1 MADESGRSVVPAEG
15 PMPLAQPDG
24 PSPLAVAPDEPLG
37 RGVQRI
43 CLDRFDRAIAGL
55 TTDEDR
61 DAGIHAARK
70 SMKRIRAMLRLV
82 RDEIGYRVY
91 RDENV
96 VLRDTAR
103 RIAPA
108 RDAAVLGET
117 LGTVI
122 ERYGLDDGR
131 FDGLRSN
138 LRERHVRI
146 AAEITG
152 DRQLLADVTTTLR
165 VARARYAS
173 FPLEQSAATPLR
185 RPVADRYGAMAG
197 GLHRV
202 YRRGRKAMGVAY
214 HERSTPAFHLWRK
227 RVKYLRYQM
236 EALEPV
242 WPEVVGAYA
251 AALDTLGESLG
262 LEHDLAVLESV
273 VDGEP
278 SLCPDPDARR
288 LLGAIVLHERAVIRH
303 DARIAGM
310 RAFAERPDR
319 FVRRIG
325 SYWDATRTG
334 R

>member
-1 MADESGRSVVPAEG
+1 MADGPVAVPVEG

-24 PSPLAVAPDEPLG
+24 PSEVAIAPDEPLG
-37 RGVQRI
+37 PSVQRI
-43 CLDRFDRAIAGL
+43 CLVRFDRAIAGL
-55 TTDEDR
+55 TTDDDR
-61 DAGIHAARK
+61 DAGIHTARK

-108 RDAAVLGET
+108 RDAAVLVET
-117 LGTVI
+117 LDAVA
-122 ERYGLDDGR
+122 ERYGLGDGR
-131 FDGLRSN
+131 FDDLRSN
-138 LRERHVRI
+138 LVDRHARVAGRI
-146 AAEITG
+146 LG
-152 DRQLLADVTTTLR
+152 DRQLLAEVTTNLR
-165 VARARYAS
+165 VARARFAS
-173 FPLEQSAATPLR
+173 FPLDESAATPLR
-185 RPVADRYGAMAG
+185 HPIADRYGAMAG

-202 YRRGRKAMGVAY
+202 YRRGRRAMRHAY
-214 HERSTPAFHLWRK
+214 DERSTPAFHLWRK

-242 WPEVVGAYA
+242 WPEVIGAYA
-251 AALDTLGESLG
+251 AALDALGESLG
-262 LEHDLAVLESV
+262 LEHDLAVLEAI

-278 SLCPDPDARR
+278 SLCPDPEARR
-288 LLGAIVLHERAVIRH
+288 LLGALVLHERAVIRH
-303 DARIAGM
+303 DARAAGL
-310 RAFAERPDR
+310 RAYAEGPER

-325 SYWDATRTG
+325 SYWDATR